1 MTTEAPAEA
10 LAESLLR
17 QFQDAFGADD
27 RSALRAAE
35 RAHGAGAN
43 RAGRLLQDLLAG
55 SHAWDLFEAGVG
67 QGRGGRRPRV
77 HALCVCDPVL
87 RAMRESGEMDERE
100 RLLAQRDADLAA
112 VWREPLRTEEER
124 WQHALDIRDTYAA
137 DIAALAERHRAHYE
151 TLGRAASRSYAS
163 LAPPRVRRRPLLLP
177 PLMANLFR
185 ACHGTEASGELDP
198 MAWDLTALAV
208 SAFHVRTGGD
218 DPCAGFPL
226 LLDDYFE
233 WRGTDPRKRS
243 RTLREAVSAKLE
255 FLCSDRL
262 GVLGA
267 DGPLLTLRSRIFR
280 RPVAGEIGTA
290 EPETLGFLLSLGGW
304 ARPLVEQQTGRAINL
319 KRLAEYDL
327 ARQGWERRIGWLL
340 VFRMTDPARLTPHLT
355 MRTVL
360 DGSLVPWEEMARTS
374 AGKVIRQWSD
384 ALNTLHR
391 DGVIGPWAC
400 LDGAADGSDL
410 PTRGRLAAMLE
421 RRYRIVPGRDLLPH
435 VLAPASRAI
444 IAKTPTPLDC

>member
-1 MTTEAPAEA
+1 MAEEPPEA

-17 QFQDAFGADD
+17 QFQDAFGTGD
-27 RSALRAAE
+27 RAALRAAE

-87 RAMRESGEMDERE
+87 RAMRESGEMGERE
-100 RLLAQRDADLAA
+100 RLLAQRDEALAA
-112 VWREPLRTEEER
+112 VWREPSRTEEER
-124 WQHALDIRDTYAA
+124 WQCDLDVRDTYDA
-137 DIAALAERHRAHYE
+137 DVAALAERHRAHYE

-163 LAPPRVRRRPLLLP
+163 LAPPRVRSRPLFLP
-177 PLMANLFR
+177 PLMTSLFR
-185 ACHGTEASGELDP
+185 ACHGGEPAGGLDP
-198 MAWDLTALAV
+198 MAWDLAALAV
-208 SAFHVRTGGD
+208 TAFHVRTNGGD
-218 DPCAGFPL
+218 PGAPFPL

-243 RTLREAVSAKLE
+243 RTVREAVTATLE

-267 DGPLLTLRSRIFR
+267 EGPLLTRRSLIFR

-290 EPETLGFLLSLGGW
+290 EPETLGFLLSLGEW
-304 ARPLVEQQTGRAINL
+304 ARPLVEQQTVWAVNL

-327 ARQGWERRIGWLL
+327 ARQGWERRIGWFF
-340 VFRMTDPARLTPHLT
+340 VFQMTDPARPTPQTFT
-355 MRTVL
+355 MRSVL
-360 DGSLVPWEEMARTS
+360 DGSLVPWRGMARSS

-410 PTRGRLAAMLE
+410 PARGRLAAMLE
-421 RRYRIVPGRDLLPH
+421 RRCRIAPGRDLLPH
-435 VLAPASRAI
+435 VPPRHVL
-444 IAKTPTPLDC
+444 